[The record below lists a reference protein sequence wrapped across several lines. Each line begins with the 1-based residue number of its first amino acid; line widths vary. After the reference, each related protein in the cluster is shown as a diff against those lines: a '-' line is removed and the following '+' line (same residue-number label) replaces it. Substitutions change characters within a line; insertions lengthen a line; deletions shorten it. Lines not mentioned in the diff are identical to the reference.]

1 MRAMPSWSF
10 LVRYH
15 RIFEV
20 LSVSMFEAYVIY
32 IAYVNGDI
40 AHVKWI
46 CKMYNAYI
54 LYLTAYIVKHVS
66 DI

>member
-1 MRAMPSWSF
+1 
-10 LVRYH
+10 
-15 RIFEV
+15 
-20 LSVSMFEAYVIY
+20 MFEAYVIY